1 MHVFTEESESS
12 RPALSRKPA
21 EPEQSRLNPRL
32 DPNSLHRFQRTIG
45 NQAVLRLMEQENS
58 AGGAATPSLSY
69 GLDRMAMHG
78 SRRGTGPAPI
88 QRNSSAARTS
98 GQAVTNGPLLGVQ
111 RDEEVKKPDPKSAA
125 AATAQPAATTA
136 GPQPA
141 TTSAQPASAT
151 PAAGKEAVHNAPSA
165 TYIIPFDHSP
175 LAAPGE
181 RVIFR
186 SELTDPSPGDFKLEY
201 STTGGHFD
209 SASGGTSKTIAGLS
223 SGNVDFF
230 VPKPWDGTATVQVVL
245 KVKKTSDS
253 SVVQTETWN
262 FALKAHV
269 PTTITQKEGS
279 GEINLPGVYSYDLGP
294 ALATGHK
301 PFYEHQ
307 TILERFSAQTLG
319 NIGPADI
326 KPAYRTAHSLDTA
339 AKVSQHFVDSG
350 SGGNGTF
357 TIDANDQIFD
367 KHDGHSD
374 LTNLVANLTAPK
386 DIEVV
391 LPQTYEA
398 TPGTALGNFKITRVL
413 KADGTTWKVK
423 KAKT

>member
-1 MHVFTEESESS
+1 MHVYAEKSESS
-12 RPALSRKPA
+12 RLAVAKKPA
-21 EPEQSRLNPRL
+21 EPGPSRLNPRL
-32 DPNSLHRFQRTIG
+32 DPNSVHRLQRTVG
-45 NQAVLRLMEQENS
+45 NQAELRMMEQENPHR
-58 AGGAATPSLSY
+58 GAASASFGY
-69 GLDRMAMHG
+69 GFDRVAIHG
-78 SRRGTGPAPI
+78 AGRGARLGAGPASM
-88 QRNSSAARTS
+88 QRSSSAVRPS
-98 GQAVTNGPLLGVQ
+98 GQAVTNGPPMGVQ
-111 RDEEVKKPDPKSAA
+111 RDEEVKKTAGTSAA
-125 AATAQPAATTA
+125 GPTTQPAAA
-136 GPQPA
+136 SAKPA
-141 TTSAQPASAT
+141 TAAPAEEK
-151 PAAGKEAVHNAPSA
+151 GAVHNAPSA
-165 TYIIPFDHSP
+165 TALIPFDHNP

-181 RVIFR
+181 RVIFN

-209 SASGGTSKTIAGLS
+209 AANGATSKTVAGLS

-230 VPKPWDGTATVQVVL
+230 VPTPWNGTSTVQVVL
-245 KVKKTSDS
+245 KVKKVSDN
-253 SVVQTETWN
+253 SVVRTETWN
-262 FALKAHV
+262 FALKAHL
-269 PTTITQKEGS
+269 PTTIVQKEGT
-279 GEINLPGVYSYDLGP
+279 GEVNLPGVYSYDIGP

-326 KPAYRTAHSLDTA
+326 VPAYRTAHSLDTA

-367 KHDGHSD
+367 QHGGHPD
-374 LTNLVANLTAPK
+374 LSNLVSHLAAPK

-391 LPQTYEA
+391 LPQTYE
-398 TPGTALGNFKITRVL
+398 TKPGTALGNFKITRVL